1 MAKLAQTWTR
11 RQLNGDDLDNFDV
24 DESLVESC
32 IKKGV
37 EDEKCV
43 VAQYRTTYRQKYDFE
58 NYLTTCKKNE
68 IPIEWI
74 IDIADETNGWFY
86 GTAYHFDDTT
96 HMLHVMVPDKQNPSF
111 DGRVLLDHRTVHLI
125 ECVDGKTDALFNKII
140 RDSVMRI
147 KWEVDW
153 FEEDPQAADSSRGTW
168 IPSSARYVLHSL
180 GNFILLG
187 KLHIPQE
194 TLYSLALESLYFVET
209 IIFSKK

>member
-187 KLHIPQE
+187 KLHIRQE
-194 TLYSLALESLYFVET
+194 TLYSLAFEFLHFVET